1 MNSNMIKSQHV
12 VPRAYLKLF
21 ENSNNRVFSYNWRS
35 NLYAERI
42 IEKVC
47 EHNYTYEVSNNDVDN
62 VLEIALSKLET
73 KFMPSIHKI
82 LDHVD
87 KGTLNR
93 SCIDSEICYKY
104 IMLQYMR
111 SDSGRVLMGR
121 AMSKLSPLNHHISL
135 DEIAQNKDKDQIF
148 NIRFKNEN
156 ELERTLNLFYYYDHP
171 LIKVGVSKERKFL
184 TSDNPVIAL
193 YLSNDG
199 LARKLVLPIS
209 PRVCLYCA
217 SLDFERIYQNEQE
230 SFPYEINKDLAI
242 KYNQSIINVSNYW
255 IISQDRF
262 DIIDWNSIYNRRIK

>member
-1 MNSNMIKSQHV
+1 
-12 VPRAYLKLF
+12 
-21 ENSNNRVFSYNWRS
+21 
-35 NLYAERI
+35 
-42 IEKVC
+42 
-47 EHNYTYEVSNNDVDN
+47 
-62 VLEIALSKLET
+62 
-73 KFMPSIHKI
+73 MPSIHKI

-121 AMSKLSPLNHHISL
+121 AMSKLSPLDHHISL

-148 NIRFKNEN
+148 NTRFKNEK
-156 ELERTLNLFYYYDHP
+156 ELERILNLFYYLDHP

-193 YLSNDG
+193 YLSNDD
-199 LARKLVLPIS
+199 LARKLILPIS

>member
-1 MNSNMIKSQHV
+1 
-12 VPRAYLKLF
+12 
-21 ENSNNRVFSYNWRS
+21 
-35 NLYAERI
+35 
-42 IEKVC
+42 
-47 EHNYTYEVSNNDVDN
+47 
-62 VLEIALSKLET
+62 
-73 KFMPSIHKI
+73 
-82 LDHVD
+82 
-87 KGTLNR
+87 
-93 SCIDSEICYKY
+93 
-104 IMLQYMR
+104 MR

-121 AMSKLSPLNHHISL
+121 AMSKLTPLNHHISL
-135 DEIAQNKDKDQIF
+135 DEIAQNKDMNQIF
-148 NIRFKNEN
+148 NTRFKNEK
-156 ELERTLNLFYYYDHP
+156 ELERTLNLFYYHDHP

-193 YLSNDG
+193 YLPNDG
-199 LARKLVLPIS
+199 LAKKLILPIS